1 MKTLRP
7 FVAVGL
13 VLLAAAV
20 AWAGDPSGAWKWT
33 LTAPTG
39 DKIEVSLTL
48 ELKDGKLTGQYSN
61 QFGDSPITDASFKDE
76 VVAFSVDREIAG
88 NKFTVKYDGKLAG
101 DTITGKVHLPGF
113 GGGEPTTMDWNA
125 TRAK

>member
-7 FVAVGL
+7 FVAVC
-13 VLLAAAV
+13 VALLAASV

-33 LTAPTG
+33 LAAPTG
-39 DKIEVSLTL
+39 DKINVSLKL
-48 ELKDGKLTGQYSN
+48 EWKDGKLTGLYSN

-76 VVAFSVDREIAG
+76 VVAFSVEREIAG

-101 DTITGKVHLPGF
+101 DTITGKVQLPGF
-113 GGGEPTTMDWNA
+113 GGGEATTMDWNA